1 MKSLLAG
8 LFCGLSPLSFIQGA
22 PAVLNPNVEKP
33 PYPDFVKHS
42 EYTASGLKDLL
53 DQGRLEEFYKRSKK
67 LLKENGRIQDKNT
80 EQVQNDLWTFYY
92 IAAAPLFQMDASP
105 EIPDSW
111 REDKTLDY
119 DVKTSAARYIATQD
133 IDRLAAV
140 LSVSREKIA
149 GLYAL
154 YAAKILHDIKQ
165 NYDPDLGEKQKRQ
178 LQEEEEEEK
187 KRLLYHDRK
196 IDINQANLRS
206 ILIHNKINTEDLRN
220 NAAKMRTD
228 SLEKTFLNLLVE
240 YFPGNAALVRKYIKL
255 AGYSDKEI
263 PDLIDR
269 TVGREPKTKF
279 LYKGAGRKK
288 KMRP

>member
-1 MKSLLAG
+1 MKSLLAC

-67 LLKENGRIQDKNT
+67 LLKENGRIQDQKHGASSKRL
-80 EQVQNDLWTFYY
+80 VDFLLHCGG
-92 IAAAPLFQMDASP
+92 APFPNGRISGNSRFLERGQDTGL
-105 EIPDSW
+105 
-111 REDKTLDY
+111 RRQDKRGPVY
-119 DVKTSAARYIATQD
+119 SHSGYRQAC
-133 IDRLAAV
+133 AV

-187 KRLLYHDRK
+187 KRLLYHEPENRH
-196 IDINQANLRS
+196 Q
-206 ILIHNKINTEDLRN
+206 
-220 NAAKMRTD
+220 
-228 SLEKTFLNLLVE
+228 
-240 YFPGNAALVRKYIKL
+240 PG
-255 AGYSDKEI
+255 
-263 PDLIDR
+263 
-269 TVGREPKTKF
+269 
-279 LYKGAGRKK
+279 
-288 KMRP
+288 